1 MESSSTMCTSKDF
14 IEVLKDFL
22 NHTLIDLQIEG
33 KIPPILS
40 ASKTNTPRS
49 SRKKQSASGR
59 VETEVNWEFEAKD
72 QNTEK
77 YGSFST
83 YSLIKIVSK
92 YNKSTIS

>member
-1 MESSSTMCTSKDF
+1 M
-14 IEVLKDFL
+14 V
-22 NHTLIDLQIEG
+22 DLLYLQTEG

-49 SRKKQSASGR
+49 SKRKQSASGR

-77 YGSFST
+77 FL
-83 YSLIKIVSK
+83 SL
-92 YNKSTIS
+92 